1 MQIIEEKNA
10 EIASVQDDKGA
21 LKQEMQQMT
30 HQCHKYQGII
40 KEKEEMIQKLKS
52 ELTDFSRMRDMI
64 FELTA
69 KKKEDLNSS

>member
-1 MQIIEEKNA
+1 M
-10 EIASVQDDKGA
+10 QDDKAA

-30 HQCHKYQGII
+30 HQCHRFQGII

-52 ELTDFSRMRDMI
+52 ELIDYSRMRDMI

-69 KKKEDLNSS
+69 KKKEDLNST